1 MRQIE
6 LLDYAIKALGR
17 LEIPYAVVGS
27 YASSAWGEPRMTR
40 DIDIVIHLSSE
51 QIESLYREF
60 SDPSFYVSQAAIKEA
75 VERRSQFNVIH
86 PASGNKIDF
95 MIAASNDPTG
105 NELARRQLVEF
116 DSTVSGYV
124 AAPED
129 VILGKLNYYREGG
142 SEKHLRDI
150 KGILKVTGHTLNRD
164 YLERR
169 ASERGLTEFWQTILN
184 DPK

>member
-1 MRQIE
+1 VRQIE
-6 LLDYAIKALGR
+6 FLDYAIRVLGR
-17 LEIPYAVVGS
+17 LNIPYAVVGS

-40 DIDIVIHLSSE
+40 DIDIAIRLSPV
-51 QIESLYREF
+51 QIEDLFREF
-60 SDPSFYVSQAAIKEA
+60 SDPSFYVSQTAIREA
-75 VERRSQFNVIH
+75 VQRNSQFNVIH

-95 MIAASNDPTG
+95 MIVACDDPAES
-105 NELARRQLVEF
+105 ELARRKLVDF

-129 VILGKLNYYREGG
+129 VILGKLRYYREGG

-150 KGILKVTGHTLNRD
+150 KGILKVSGYALDRD

-169 ASERGLTEFWQTILN
+169 ASELGLSEFWRTILN